1 MRITRIECKYS
12 NGIFASCSLFSPF
25 SFLFRFFSFFF
36 LFFFIFFLPRW
47 RQRARQQQQ
56 RRRLRLALFNN
67 IYIYTLYYL
76 CNSFSNAGEFHLA
89 RRGPLHCTWPINF
102 AQIMYISTFSMIS
115 FMWAFFFL
123 FYYKNS
129 TSTRTHT
136 HTYANEARIKHTR
149 THRGTHTQRDTK
161 IRDTLNDEI
170 PRTALTTLGS
180 SSSSSAFK
188 YITVCACVCVCL
200 LACDCMC
207 MSILLL
213 LFVIISALRHL
224 IRSLHVFTMHS
235 FCTNWLLSQSH
246 FF

>member
-25 SFLFRFFSFFF
+25 SILLSFSLFLVF
-36 LFFFIFFLPRW
+36 LSFFFIFFLPRW

-115 FMWAFFFL
+115 FMWAFFF
-123 FYYKNS
+123 FCF
-129 TSTRTHT
+129 TTRTLPAHVHTHT
-136 HTYANEARIKHTR
+136 HMQTR
-149 THRGTHTQRDTK
+149 H
-161 IRDTLNDEI
+161 
-170 PRTALTTLGS
+170 A
-180 SSSSSAFK
+180 
-188 YITVCACVCVCL
+188 
-200 LACDCMC
+200 
-207 MSILLL
+207 
-213 LFVIISALRHL
+213 
-224 IRSLHVFTMHS
+224 
-235 FCTNWLLSQSH
+235 
-246 FF
+246 

>member
-1 MRITRIECKYS
+1 MYSRQGKWQTMRSTRIECKYS

-25 SFLFRFFSFFF
+25 SFLFRFFSIFFFF
-36 LFFFIFFLPRW
+36 LFFLPRW

-115 FMWAFFFL
+115 FMWAFFL

-129 TSTRTHT
+129 TSTRT

-149 THRGTHTQRDTK
+149 THRHTCTGRHENTRHTQWR
-161 IRDTLNDEI
+161 N
-170 PRTALTTLGS
+170 S
-180 SSSSSAFK
+180 SDSVDNSRF
-188 YITVCACVCVCL
+188 
-200 LACDCMC
+200 
-207 MSILLL
+207 
-213 LFVIISALRHL
+213 
-224 IRSLHVFTMHS
+224 
-235 FCTNWLLSQSH
+235 
-246 FF
+246 